1 MDVKR
6 ILVIDDEKRMADSL
20 QELLTGYDYAV
31 DVAYSGA
38 EGIEKLKKTKYH
50 VAITDLRMAAVSGL
64 DVMQHINSQTPDT
77 LMIIITAHASTES
90 AIEALHYK
98 AFDYI
103 TKPFDFDL
111 LKASVEKAFIKIE
124 ADKLREDM
132 ISMITHDIK
141 MPLTSIIG
149 FSNMIIEREQDNIS
163 PRIREFVN
171 AIYLNSQKLLTLVD
185 NFLTTCNINA
195 GRLNVSETEVAVNP
209 VLEDLLT
216 IVKLA
221 TEKKD
226 IRLDVNLGENLS
238 SILGDENLLFR
249 ALGNVLNNAMKYTP
263 DNGSI
268 TVHTGEVKAIDSPL
282 HCPSLKITVTNT
294 GPGIPRNELN
304 AIFER
309 YKRSK
314 NIKGIEGSGLGLYV
328 LKHIIEAHKGTV
340 TVDSIP
346 YSFTTFAVYLPL
358 PGTFYT

>member
-20 QELLTGYDYAV
+20 QELLSGYDYTV

-38 EGIEKLKKTKYH
+38 EGIEKLKKTRYH
-50 VAITDLRMAAVSGL
+50 VAITDLRMAEVNGL
-64 DVMQHINSQTPDT
+64 DVIQHINSYTPDT
-77 LMIIITAHASTES
+77 LTIIITAHASTES

-111 LKASVEKAFIKIE
+111 LKASVEKAFMKIE
-124 ADKLREDM
+124 ADKLREEM

-141 MPLTSIIG
+141 LPLTSIIG
-149 FSNMIIEREQDNIS
+149 FSNMIIEMEQGEIS
-163 PRIREFVN
+163 PKIREYVN
-171 AIYLNSQKLLTLVD
+171 TIFLNSQKLLSLID
-185 NFLTTCNINA
+185 NFLTTCNINV
-195 GRLNVSETEVAVNP
+195 GRLTISEAEVAVNP

-226 IRLDVNLGENLS
+226 IRLDVNLGENLP

-263 DNGSI
+263 DGGSI
-268 TVHTGEVKAIDSPL
+268 TVLTGAVKAIDSPL

-294 GPGIPRNELN
+294 GPGIPRNELD

-314 NIKGIEGSGLGLYV
+314 TIKGIEGIGLGLYV

-346 YSFTTFAVYLPL
+346 NSHTTFAVYLPL
-358 PGTFYT
+358 AGTLYI